1 MNKTWKRQ
9 VFRHTALYTAILMF
23 SHTGGGGAQAQTQ
36 THKYAIVM
44 NGQKLPEVKWGN
56 GYRNLAQ
63 KSNERQF
70 THTSGFGIQKNVT
83 LSFNNTDEVV
93 AQKNGTVVF
102 GAATYLPPYGKV
114 SGFDTAKLTERGKAV
129 DWIRTTHPGLI
140 GYSYENVTCSNNYYN
155 ASSGCPELS
164 YKTQFTFGNQGLKR
178 KTNGRLDIDE
188 DKSRDGSPIY
198 KLQNYPWLGVSFNLS
213 SESLV
218 KSIKHNKII
227 SSFSEDVTQSNGTNS
242 QYKDKNLVYTT
253 GDYQYKNKYSSRY
266 VGQDEHS
273 AVAFYLNAKLHL
285 LDKKQIQNIAQVSEL
300 NFGTLRTLIEPT
312 EEWKKKRTNFF
323 QGGNWTFED
332 KGEVSVKLKLP
343 EVKAGRCVNKN
354 NPNPNAKAPSPALTA
369 PALWFGPV
377 RNGKVQMY
385 SASVSTYPDSS
396 SSQIFLQNLSRK
408 DDTSK
413 PGRYSLKP
421 LSMSEIK
428 SKEPNFTG
436 RQTVIR
442 LDSGVQQIKLQG
454 NEVANFNGN
463 DGKNDTFGIV
473 SEGSFMPDTSE
484 WKKVLLPWTVRASN
498 DDGQF
503 NTFNKEENNGKPK
516 YSQKYRSR
524 DSSKHERNLGDI
536 VNSPIVAVGGY
547 LATSAND
554 GMVHIFKKGNGVD
567 ERNYSLKLSY
577 IPGTM
582 PRQYFDNDTSALKDS
597 TLAKELRAFA
607 EKGYVG
613 DRYGVDG
620 GFVLRQVEWKGQNRV
635 FMFGAMGLGGRGA
648 YALDLTKAE
657 NGDPT
662 AVSLFDVK
670 NDKNKGNN
678 SAELGYTV
686 GTPQIGKTH
695 DGKYAA
701 FLASGYATKTI
712 DSTDNKT
719 ALYVYDL
726 ESNNGTLIRK
736 IEVPNGKGGL
746 SSPTLVDKDLD
757 GTIDI
762 AYAGDRSG
770 KMYRFDLSSQSPD
783 QWTVRPIFEGTKP
796 ITSAPAISQLKDKRV
811 VIFGTGS
818 DLSEDDVDNTDEQYI
833 YGIFDDDTATTG
845 SVNFSGSGGGLLEQH
860 LTQEDK
866 TLFLT
871 DYKRSDGSGSKGWVV
886 KLKDG
891 QRVTVKPTVVL
902 RTAFVTIHKYT
913 GNDKCGAETAI
924 LGINTADGGKL
935 TKKSA
940 RPIVPAANSKVAQY
954 SGDKKTSS
962 GKSIPIGCMEKDN
975 GIVCPNGYVYD
986 KPVNV
991 RYLDEKKTDDFPV
1004 TADGDAGGSGTFKEG
1019 KKPAR
1024 NNRCFSGK
1032 GVRTLLMNDLDSLDI
1047 TGPMCGM
1054 KRISWR
1060 EVFY

>member
-1 MNKTWKRQ
+1 
-9 VFRHTALYTAILMF
+9 
-23 SHTGGGGAQAQTQ
+23 
-36 THKYAIVM
+36 M
-44 NGQKLPEVKWGN
+44 NGQQLPEVKWGN
-56 GYRNLAQ
+56 SYNQLTH
-63 KSNERQF
+63 KSNTRQ
-70 THTSGFGIQKNVT
+70 GIFNA
-83 LSFNNTDEVV
+83 SFNGYKRNSTFLFENTDKVV
-93 AQKNGTVVF
+93 AQKGGVVVF

-114 SGFDTAKLTERGKAV
+114 SGFDAGKLTERGNALG
-129 DWIRTTHPGLI
+129 WIGTTRPGLV
-140 GYSYENVTCSNNYYN
+140 GYHYQGSTCTGNS
-155 ASSGCPELS
+155 CPELN
-164 YKTQFTFGNQGLKR
+164 YKTQFTFGHSGLSKK
-178 KTNGRLDIDE
+178 KTDGRLDIYE

-198 KLQNYPWLGVSFNLS
+198 KLQDYPGLGVSFNLG
-213 SESLV
+213 SESTAESKKL
-218 KSIKHNKII
+218 KKLA
-227 SSFSEDVTQSNGTNS
+227 SSFSEDVTQQNGADS

-253 GDYQYKNKYSSRY
+253 DDYSNKNNKTH
-266 VGQDEHS
+266 QDAHH
-273 AVAFYLNAKLHL
+273 AIAFYLNAKLHL
-285 LDKKQIQNIAQVSEL
+285 LDKKQIKNIVQGRTVDL
-300 NFGTLRTLIEPT
+300 GTLKTHIET
-312 EEWKKKRTNFF
+312 TKEWKNRRHHIIS
-323 QGGNWTFED
+323 QVANWEFKDTG
-332 KGEVSVKLKLP
+332 KVSVELKLP

-377 RNGKVQMY
+377 QNGKVQMY

-396 SSQIFLQNLSRK
+396 SSRIYLQNLKRK
-408 DDTSK
+408 TDPNK
-413 PGRYSLKP
+413 PGRYSLAD
-421 LSMSEIK
+421 LTK
-428 SKEPNFTG
+428 SDIESRQPGFTG

-473 SEGSFMPDTSE
+473 KDLGVDPDANE

-554 GMVHIFKKGNGVD
+554 GMVHIFKKGNGD
-567 ERNYSLKLSY
+567 ARDYSLKLSY

-582 PRQYFDNDTSALKDS
+582 PRKDIQNTES
-597 TLAKELRAFA
+597 TLAKELRTFA

-635 FMFGAMGLGGRGA
+635 FMFGAMGFGGRGA
-648 YALDLTKAE
+648 YALDLTKADS
-657 NGDPT
+657 NNPT

-670 NDKNKGNN
+670 NDKNSNN
-678 SAELGYTV
+678 GVQLGYTV

-701 FLASGYATKTI
+701 FLASGYATKEIT
-712 DSTDNKT
+712 SNDNKT

-726 ESNNGTLIRK
+726 ESNGTLIKK
-736 IEVPNGKGGL
+736 IEVPGGKGGL

-757 GTIDI
+757 GTVDI
-762 AYAGDRSG
+762 AYAGDRGGS
-770 KMYRFDLSSQSPD
+770 MYRFDLSSNDPNKWSVH
-783 QWTVRPIFEGTKP
+783 TIFKGDKP

-818 DLSEDDVDNTDEQYI
+818 DLSEEDVDKKDKQYI

-845 SVNFSGSGGGLLEQH
+845 TVNFSGTGGGLLEQH

-871 DYKRSDGSGSKGWVV
+871 DYKRSDGSGNKGWIV

-902 RTAFVTIHKYT
+902 RTAFVTIRKYT
-913 GNDKCGAETAI
+913 DNGCGAETAI

-940 RPIVPAANSKVAQY
+940 RPIVPDANKDVAQY
-954 SGDKKTSS
+954 SGHKQTTK
-962 GKSIPIGCMEKDN
+962 GKSIPIGCMQKDN

-991 RYLDEKKTDDFPV
+991 RYLDEKKTDGFST
-1004 TADGDAGGSGTFKEG
+1004 TADGDAGGSGIDPDG
-1019 KKPAR
+1019 KRAGK
-1024 NNRCFSGK
+1024 NNRCFSQK

-1047 TGPMCGM
+1047 TGPTCGM

-1060 EVFY
+1060 EVFF

>member
-1 MNKTWKRQ
+1 MNEQNQLKVKQKGSYSTLREKDRERKFIYNKSWQ
-9 VFRHTALYTAILMF
+9 
-23 SHTGGGGAQAQTQ
+23 GGGS
-36 THKYAIVM
+36 V
-44 NGQKLPEVKWGN
+44 
-56 GYRNLAQ
+56 
-63 KSNERQF
+63 F
-70 THTSGFGIQKNVT
+70 FD
-83 LSFNNTDEVV
+83 NTDTLVSR
-93 AQKNGTVVF
+93 QSGTAVF
-102 GAATYLPPYGKV
+102 GTATYLPPYGKV
-114 SGFDTAKLTERGKAV
+114 SGFDANALKERNNAV
-129 DWIRTTHPGLI
+129 DWIHTTRAGLA
-140 GYSYENVTCSNNYYN
+140 GYAYTNVVCRSHQ
-155 ASSGCPELS
+155 CPQLV
-164 YKTQFTFGNQGLKR
+164 YKTRFSFDNPDLAKRGGGLDR
-178 KTNGRLDIDE
+178 HTE
-188 DKSRDGSPIY
+188 PSRDNSPIY
-198 KLQNYPWLGVSFNLS
+198 KLKDHPWLGVSFNLGSENTVKNSKS
-213 SESLV
+213 S
-218 KSIKHNKII
+218 NKLI
-227 SSFSEDVTQSNGTNS
+227 SSFSEDNNNQTIVSTTEGSPISLGDQQREHTAV
-242 QYKDKNLVYTT
+242 VY
-253 GDYQYKNKYSSRY
+253 
-266 VGQDEHS
+266 
-273 AVAFYLNAKLHL
+273 YLNAKLHL
-285 LDKKQIQNIAQVSEL
+285 LDKKQIQNITDKTVQLGVLKPSIDVRQQKGA
-300 NFGTLRTLIEPT
+300 
-312 EEWKKKRTNFF
+312 
-323 QGGNWTFED
+323 NWLSFWASWDIKDT
-332 KGEVSVKLKLP
+332 GQIPVKLGLQQ
-343 EVKAGRCVNKN
+343 VKAGRCINKP
-354 NPNPNAKAPSPALTA
+354 NPNPNKKDLSPALTA

-377 RNGKVQMY
+377 KDGKAEMY

-396 SSQIFLQNLSRK
+396 SSRIFLQNLKRK
-408 DDTSK
+408 TDTSR
-413 PGRYSLKP
+413 PGRHSLAD
-421 LSMSEIK
+421 LSASDIQ
-428 SKEPNFTG
+428 SKEPTFTS
-436 RQTVIR
+436 RQTIIR
-442 LDSGVQQIKLQG
+442 LDGGVQQIKLDKS
-454 NEVANFNGN
+454 NEATGLNGN
-463 DGKNDTFGIV
+463 TNNNTFGIV
-473 SEGSFMPDTSE
+473 KDLGVEPDTNE

-503 NTFNKEENNGKPK
+503 NTFNKKENNDNKPK

-524 DSSKHERNLGDI
+524 DNSKRDLGDI

-554 GMVHIFKKGNGVD
+554 GMVHIFKQSGGD

-582 PRQYFDNDTSALKDS
+582 PRKDIQSQDS

-620 GFVLRQVEWKGQNRV
+620 GFVLRQVELSGKKHV
-635 FMFGAMGLGGRGA
+635 FMFGAMGFGGRGA
-648 YALDLTKAE
+648 YALDLSKIDS
-657 NGDPT
+657 NNPT

-670 NDKNKGNN
+670 HDNNGKNSNN
-678 SAELGYTV
+678 SVQLGYTV

-701 FLASGYATKTI
+701 FLASGYATKKI
-712 DSTDNKT
+712 DDPTNKT

-726 ESNNGTLIRK
+726 ENNGTLIRK
-736 IEVPNGKGGL
+736 IEVKDGKGGL

-757 GTIDI
+757 GTVDI
-762 AYAGDRSG
+762 AYAGDRGGS
-770 KMYRFDLSSQSPD
+770 MYRFDLSGQDPN
-783 QWTVRPIFEGTKP
+783 QWSVRTIFSGNKP

-811 VIFGTGS
+811 VIFGTGN

-845 SVNFSGSGGGLLEQH
+845 SVNFSGSGGGLLEQV
-860 LTQEDK
+860 LTEENK

-902 RTAFVTIHKYT
+902 RTAFVTIRKY
-913 GNDKCGAETAI
+913 NDGGCGAETAI

-940 RPIVPAANSKVAQY
+940 RPIVPEANQAVAQY
-954 SGDKKTSS
+954 SGHKQTAK
-962 GKSIPIGCMEKDN
+962 GKSIPIGCMQKGNE
-975 GIVCPNGYVYD
+975 IVCPNGYVYD

-991 RYLDEKKTDDFPV
+991 RYLDEKKTDGFST

-1047 TGPMCGM
+1047 TGPTCGM

>member
-1 MNKTWKRQ
+1 KPGS
-9 VFRHTALYTAILMF
+9 Y
-23 SHTGGGGAQAQTQ
+23 
-36 THKYAIVM
+36 
-44 NGQKLPEVKWGN
+44 
-56 GYRNLAQ
+56 
-63 KSNERQF
+63 
-70 THTSGFGIQKNVT
+70 
-83 LSFNNTDEVV
+83 FN
-93 AQKNGTVVF
+93 
-102 GAATYLPPYGKV
+102 
-114 SGFDTAKLTERGKAV
+114 
-129 DWIRTTHPGLI
+129 
-140 GYSYENVTCSNNYYN
+140 
-155 ASSGCPELS
+155 
-164 YKTQFTFGNQGLKR
+164 
-178 KTNGRLDIDE
+178 
-188 DKSRDGSPIY
+188 
-198 KLQNYPWLGVSFNLS
+198 
-213 SESLV
+213 
-218 KSIKHNKII
+218 
-227 SSFSEDVTQSNGTNS
+227 
-242 QYKDKNLVYTT
+242 
-253 GDYQYKNKYSSRY
+253 
-266 VGQDEHS
+266 
-273 AVAFYLNAKLHL
+273 
-285 LDKKQIQNIAQVSEL
+285 
-300 NFGTLRTLIEPT
+300 
-312 EEWKKKRTNFF
+312 
-323 QGGNWTFED
+323 GNWTFED
-332 KGEVSVKLKLP
+332 KGVVSVELILP
-343 EVKAGRCVNKN
+343 QVKADRCINK
-354 NPNPNAKAPSPALTA
+354 PNPNNNTKVPSPALTA

-377 RNGKVQMY
+377 QNGKAEMY

-396 SSQIFLQNLSRK
+396 SSRIFLQNLKRK
-408 DDTSK
+408 TDTSR
-413 PGRYSLKP
+413 PGRYSLAT
-421 LSMSEIK
+421 LNK
-428 SKEPNFTG
+428 SDIESREPTFTG
-436 RQTVIR
+436 RQTIIR
-442 LDSGVQQIKLQG
+442 LDGGVQQIKLQG
-454 NEVANFNGN
+454 NEVTSFNVNNGN
-463 DGKNDTFGIV
+463 NTFGIV
-473 SEGSFMPDTSE
+473 KDLGVDPDASE

-554 GMVHIFKKGNGVD
+554 GMVHIFKKGNGD
-567 ERNYSLKLSY
+567 ARNYSLKLSY

-582 PRQYFDNDTSALKDS
+582 PRKDIENKDS
-597 TLAKELRAFA
+597 NLAKELRAFA

-635 FMFGAMGLGGRGA
+635 FMFGAMGFGGRGA
-648 YALDLTKAE
+648 YALDLSKIDS
-657 NGDPT
+657 NNPT

-670 NDKNKGNN
+670 DNGNN
-678 SAELGYTV
+678 GNNRVELGYTV

-695 DGKYAA
+695 NGKYAA

-726 ESNNGTLIRK
+726 ESSGTLIKK
-736 IEVPNGKGGL
+736 IDVPGGKGGL

-757 GTIDI
+757 GTVDI
-762 AYAGDRSG
+762 AYAGDRGGS
-770 KMYRFDLSSQSPD
+770 MYRFDLKDWS
-783 QWTVRPIFEGTKP
+783 VRTIFSGNKP

-818 DLSEDDVDNTDEQYI
+818 DLSEEDVLSTSEQYI
-833 YGIFDDDTATTG
+833 YGIFDDDTAASNVDVKLKG
-845 SVNFSGSGGGLLEQH
+845 LGGGLLEQV
-860 LTQEDK
+860 LEQKDK

-871 DYKRSDGSGSKGWVV
+871 DYKRSDGSGNKGWVV

-902 RTAFVTIHKYT
+902 RTAFVTIRKYT
-913 GNDKCGAETAI
+913 DNGCGAETAI

-940 RPIVPAANSKVAQY
+940 RPIVPDANKDVAQY
-954 SGDKKTSS
+954 SGHKKGIN
-962 GKSIPIGCMEKDN
+962 GKSIPIGCMQKGNE
-975 GIVCPNGYVYD
+975 IVCPNGYVYD

-991 RYLDEKKTDDFPV
+991 RYLDEKKTDGFST

-1047 TGPMCGM
+1047 TGPTCGM

>member
-44 NGQKLPEVKWGN
+44 NAQNLPEVKWGQD
-56 GYRNLAQ
+56 YRKLAQ

-70 THTSGFGIQKNVT
+70 THTTNFYIKKNVT
-83 LSFNNTDEVV
+83 LSFNNIDEVV
-93 AQKNGTVVF
+93 AEKKDVVVF
-102 GAATYLPPYGKV
+102 GTATYLPPYGKV
-114 SGFDTAKLTERGKAV
+114 SGFDADKLKKRGDALG
-129 DWIRTTHPGLI
+129 WIKTIKPGLV
-140 GYSYENVTCSNNYYN
+140 GYSYEGVTCQNNYNN
-155 ASSGCPELS
+155 ASRGCPELI
-164 YKTQFTFGNQGLKR
+164 YKTQFSFGQQGLKK

-188 DKSRDGSPIY
+188 DKSRDNSPIY
-198 KLQNYPWLGVSFNLS
+198 KLQDYPGLGVSFNLS

-218 KSIKHNKII
+218 KSVKYNKII
-227 SSFSEDVTQSNGTNS
+227 SSFSEDVTQQNGTQS
-242 QYKDKNLVYTT
+242 HHKDKNLVYTT
-253 GDYQYKNKYSSRY
+253 GDYQYKNRYSSRY

-285 LDKKQIQNIAQVSEL
+285 LDKKNIKNIAQGKTVNL
-300 NFGTLRTLIEPT
+300 GTLKPYVEPT
-312 EEWKKKRTNFF
+312 EEWKKKNKRGNHF
-323 QGGNWTFED
+323 QGNWTFED

-343 EVKAGRCVNKN
+343 EVKAGRCINAN

-377 RNGKVQMY
+377 KDGKAEMY

-396 SSQIFLQNLSRK
+396 SSRIYLQNLKRK
-408 DDTSK
+408 TDPGK
-413 PGRYSLKP
+413 PGRHSLET
-421 LSMSEIK
+421 LTENDIK
-428 SKEPNFTG
+428 SREPNFTG
-436 RQTVIR
+436 RQTIIR
-442 LDSGVQQIKLQG
+442 LNGGVREIKLDK
-454 NEVANFNGN
+454 NNTEVVNFNGN
-463 DGKNDTFGIV
+463 DGNNDTFGIV
-473 SEGSFMPDTSE
+473 KDLGVEPDTSE

-498 DDGQF
+498 NDNQF
-503 NTFNKEENNGKPK
+503 KTFNQEEKDGKPK

-524 DSSKHERNLGDI
+524 DNNGNRDLGDI

-554 GMVHIFKKGNGVD
+554 GMVHIFKKGNGGD
-567 ERNYSLKLSY
+567 AHNYSLKLSY

-582 PRQYFDNDTSALKDS
+582 PRKDIENKES

-607 EKGYVG
+607 EKSYVG

-620 GFVLRQVEWKGQNRV
+620 GFVLRQYKDRV
-635 FMFGAMGLGGRGA
+635 FMFGAMGFGGRGA
-648 YALDLTKAE
+648 YALDLTKAD
-657 NGDPT
+657 GSDPT

-670 NDKNKGNN
+670 HDNNGKNSNN
-678 SAELGYTV
+678 SVQLGYTV

-695 DGKYAA
+695 NDKYAA
-701 FLASGYATKTI
+701 FLASGYATKKI
-712 DSTDNKT
+712 DDPTNKT

-726 ESNNGTLIRK
+726 ENNGTLIRK
-736 IEVPNGKGGL
+736 IEVKDGKGGL

-757 GTIDI
+757 GTVDI
-762 AYAGDRSG
+762 AYAGDRG
-770 KMYRFDLSSQSPD
+770 GNMYRFDLSSQSPD

-818 DLSEDDVDNTDEQYI
+818 DLSEDDVDNNDMQSI
-833 YGIFDDDTATTG
+833 YGIFDNDTAAG
-845 SVNFSGSGGGLLEQH
+845 NANANLSGLGGGLLEQK
-860 LTQEDK
+860 LTQEDR

-886 KLKDG
+886 NLQPG

-902 RTAFVTIHKYT
+902 RTAFVTIRKYKDN
-913 GNDKCGAETAI
+913 GCGAETAI

-940 RPIVPAANSKVAQY
+940 RPIVPADNTAVAQY
-954 SGDKKTSS
+954 SGHKQTAK
-962 GKSIPIGCMEKDN
+962 GKSIPIGCMEKN
-975 GIVCPNGYVYD
+975 GGTVCPNGYVYD

-991 RYLDEKKTDDFPV
+991 RYLDEKKTDGFST
-1004 TADGDAGGSGTFKEG
+1004 TADGDAGGSGIDPAG
-1019 KKPAR
+1019 KRSGK
-1024 NNRCFSGK
+1024 NNRCFSQK

-1047 TGPMCGM
+1047 TGPTCGM

-1060 EVFY
+1060 EVF